1 MKRYLPILPI
11 AVLSI
16 ALQAQTANTSGAAN
30 AAGNATANVSR
41 AAAQTNEQGNAA
53 ASANAAR
60 MAGSQTEQAAAS
72 ATEATSVSA
81 ELTKKLDTKN
91 AKVGDE
97 VLARTTKTATLADG
111 TKLPRGTKLIGKVT
125 EVQARSKAE
134 KTSHIA
140 FALDHA
146 VMRDGREVP
155 VHAVLTSVTGA
166 SALAGSNDDLSAS
179 SPMGGVAGGGNAQ
192 GVVRAPGGGG
202 LLGGVGSPVGGVM
215 GGAANTVGEAGG
227 AVRSGAG
234 SVMNETQAAG
244 GAVANVGASGSL
256 DHVPVA
262 NLPGVM
268 LSSSAETASSGSL
281 DAKGRNIDLESGTRM
296 TLNVSASQQ

>member
-1 MKRYLPILPI
+1 MKRYLLILPI
-11 AVLSI
+11 AIFSI
-16 ALQAQTANTSGAAN
+16 ALQAQTTANTSGAAD
-30 AAGNATANVSR
+30 AAGNASANASR
-41 AAAQTNEQGNAA
+41 AAAQANAQGNAA
-53 ASANAAR
+53 AEANAASTH
-60 MAGSQTEQAAAS
+60 AGQAAAS
-72 ATEATSVSA
+72 ATEATNVSA
-81 ELTKKLDTKN
+81 ELTKKLDSKN

-125 EVQARSKAE
+125 EVQARSRAE

-179 SPMGGVAGGGNAQ
+179 SPMGGVAGGGSAQ
-192 GVVRAPGGGG
+192 GGVRGGG
-202 LLGGVGSPVGGVM
+202 LLGGAGSAAGGVV

-268 LSSSAETASSGSL
+268 LSSSADTSSSGSL

-296 TLNVSASQQ
+296 TLNVSAGQQ

>member
-1 MKRYLPILPI
+1 MMKYLPIVPLL
-11 AVLSI
+11 ALSI
-16 ALQAQTANTSGAAN
+16 SLQAQTARTSGAAD
-30 AAGNATANVSR
+30 AAGNASANVSR
-41 AAAQTNEQGNAA
+41 AATQANAQGNAA
-53 ASANAAR
+53 AQANAASTH
-60 MAGSQTEQAAAS
+60 AGQAAAS
-72 ATEATSVSA
+72 AAEATSVSA

-91 AKVGDE
+91 AKVGDA

-125 EVQARSKAE
+125 EVQARSRAE

-244 GAVANVGASGSL
+244 GAVADVGASGSL

>member
-1 MKRYLPILPI
+1 MMKYLPIVPLL
-11 AVLSI
+11 ALSI
-16 ALQAQTANTSGAAN
+16 SLQAQTARTSGAAD
-30 AAGNATANVSR
+30 AAGNASANVSR
-41 AAAQTNEQGNAA
+41 AATQANAQGNAA
-53 ASANAAR
+53 AQANAASTH
-60 MAGSQTEQAAAS
+60 AGQAAAS
-72 ATEATSVSA
+72 AAEATSVSA

-125 EVQARSKAE
+125 EVQARSRAE